1 MRFAK
6 ILGLPLL
13 TLAHQRQEREL
24 VEAERDQLK
33 VALDALVRQ
42 ATTADGN
49 GEKATR
55 LESSEQR
62 FSPVHDDRLQ
72 RSTDIMAYSLA
83 STNHAK
89 ISNGRTHCLP
99 SSPSTCTM
107 QRDKS
112 PVRKILP
119 TGACHSDLGTGTSPP
134 VPDMMS
140 AGRPP
145 GIDLTDR
152 QQPVDLN
159 LTLGVEPKSTGAL
172 GSTQRAAFKI
182 KLMQDLARASG
193 IETSAFLFKDLAD
206 ASDGRVC
213 LTVTILPHPAGDR
226 ASPHAVA
233 GTLKTQSEDP
243 TSRLLAGVVTQHTR
257 AISYSMT
264 EASAAPAHQS
274 QTPPTV
280 GCTGKAGVSEPTP
293 TRSAGKKLDSYGGL
307 WEAAKAER
315 ARKLAVSFS

>member
-6 ILGLPLL
+6 ILGLLLL
-13 TLAHQRQEREL
+13 TLAHQRQEREV

-33 VALDALVRQ
+33 VAMDALVRQ
-42 ATTADGN
+42 ASTADGN
-49 GEKATR
+49 GEKATC

-62 FSPVHDDRLQ
+62 CSTVHDDGPQ
-72 RSTDIMAYSLA
+72 RSTDIMACSKT
-83 STNHAK
+83 SH
-89 ISNGRTHCLP
+89 GRTDRLP
-99 SSPSTCTM
+99 SSTSTRTM

-119 TGACHSDLGTGTSPP
+119 MGHYHSDLGTGTSPQ
-134 VPDMMS
+134 VPDTMS
-140 AGRPP
+140 ARRPP
-145 GIDLTDR
+145 GIALTDR

-159 LTLGVEPKSTGAL
+159 LTLGVDPKSTGAL

-182 KLMQDLARASG
+182 KLTQDLARASG
-193 IETSAFLFKDLAD
+193 IKTSAFLLKDLAD
-206 ASDGRVC
+206 ASGGRVC
-213 LTVTILPHPAGDR
+213 LTVTILPDPAGER
-226 ASPHAVA
+226 ASPHEVA

-243 TSRLLAGVVTQHTR
+243 TSRLLAGVVTRHTR

-264 EASAAPAHQS
+264 EASAAPEHQP

-280 GCTGKAGVSEPTP
+280 GCTGKAGVSESTP
-293 TRSAGKKLDSYGGL
+293 TRSAGKNLDSYGGL

-315 ARKLAVSFS
+315 ARKLALSFS